1 MTALPEVFAC
11 PRMTSVKVTRHGC
24 GDRHVRA
31 KNNGRTPGA
40 RMNDRAIFAAAC
52 RDCAIGA
59 AHARGERPDVTIA
72 SLTAR
77 PTTTN
82 EEGAMAR
89 GVHTVIEH
97 DGETKTL
104 TEWAKAA
111 GMGVETLRKRLAGG
125 ESMKDALSRPITRGG
140 RPPHAAPSKAAVQKR
155 AERERKAELKAEEGP
170 VSSDTATG
178 SDLDRIA
185 KRLACPRRD
194 GETDA
199 KLRER
204 IHSRVVGSGEHA
216 FEVLHS
222 LGFDVEDAGPVPAG
236 RLLLVRVAA

>member
-1 MTALPEVFAC
+1 MTALPELFRCTALAC
-11 PRMTSVKVTRHGC
+11 TLTRHGC

-40 RMNDRAIFAAAC
+40 RVNDRAIFAAAC
-52 RDCAIGA
+52 RDCGIGA

-77 PTTTN
+77 VTETKS
-82 EEGAMAR
+82 EEGVMAR

-111 GMGVETLRKRLAGG
+111 GMGVETLRQRLKAGD
-125 ESMKDALSRPITRGG
+125 SMKDALSRPVTRGG
-140 RPPHAAPSKAAVQKR
+140 RPRTATPSKAAVQKR
-155 AERERKAELKAEEGP
+155 AERAREREPKP
-170 VSSDTATG
+170 TATTVRPPTN
-178 SDLDRIA
+178 DATVPDVALVLT
-185 KRLACPRRD
+185 RL
-194 GETDA
+194 GY
-199 KLRER
+199 
-204 IHSRVVGSGEHA
+204 V
-216 FEVLHS
+216 
-222 LGFDVEDAGPVPAG
+222 VEDAGLVPAG